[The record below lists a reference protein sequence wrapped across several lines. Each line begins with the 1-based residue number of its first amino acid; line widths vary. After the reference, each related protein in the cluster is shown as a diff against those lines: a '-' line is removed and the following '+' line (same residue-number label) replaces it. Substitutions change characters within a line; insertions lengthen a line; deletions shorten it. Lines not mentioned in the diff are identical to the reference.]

1 MRKDLKPKERPIM
14 ILMTDG
20 YDNENHNKTVQ
31 KLKEIKKEYPVV
43 NLIIILF
50 GSSCNL
56 SKAEDLSR
64 AVNLGDLS
72 FSIDGEY
79 IEAIH
84 KADNI

>member
-1 MRKDLKPKERPIM
+1 M

-31 KLKEIKKEYPVV
+31 KLKEIKKEHPVV